1 MSDDALELVFDTLWG
16 KLVEEETVCVSVK
29 GVGFRWAKFPR
40 RCISRET
47 SFESYVRPIE
57 LYQKV
62 RVSVSVESIRSKH
75 GIGRIISVS
84 PRIVQ
89 LAMGESAAGSRP
101 QHHKT

>member
-40 RCISRET
+40 WCISRET
-47 SFESYVRPIE
+47 GFKSYVQPIE

-62 RVSVSVESIRSKH
+62 RVSVSVELIRSQVSGLKVETRH
-75 GIGRIISVS
+75 WANRRRIAENYTV
-84 PRIVQ
+84 
-89 LAMGESAAGSRP
+89 GDG
-101 QHHKT
+101 